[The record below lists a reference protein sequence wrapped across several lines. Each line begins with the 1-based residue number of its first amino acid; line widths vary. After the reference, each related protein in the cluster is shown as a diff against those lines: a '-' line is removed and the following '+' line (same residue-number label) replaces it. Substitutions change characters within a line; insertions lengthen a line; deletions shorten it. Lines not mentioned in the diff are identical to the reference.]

1 MSLETIQLAQLPNL
15 DGLKVLDLGCGE
27 GRHSISIW
35 IQSRAQVIGMDLSRD
50 DMLTARSRKSD
61 FEVSERDSHSL
72 NFVEASGLN
81 LPFADATFDVV
92 ICSEVLE
99 HIPDYAGMLDEIRR
113 VLITGGVFA
122 MSVPRFGP
130 EWVCWKLSTA
140 YHEVPG
146 GHLRIFEENVLN
158 RQIEALGFYKYAK
171 HFAHGLH
178 SPYWWLKCLFWE
190 TADDNALVKA
200 YHRLLVWDLMQKP
213 LLTRLL
219 EKILNPFIGKSV
231 AMYYINGERPR
242 APLKTPNAGLSG
254 E

>member
-1 MSLETIQLAQLPNL
+1 MSLETITLKQLPVL

-35 IQSRAQVIGMDLSRD
+35 IQASAQVVGMDLSRN
-50 DMLTARSRKSD
+50 DMLTAQSRKAD
-61 FEVSERDSHSL
+61 FEVEEAGSHSL

-81 LPFADATFDVV
+81 LPFADETFDVV

-99 HIPDYAGMLDEIRR
+99 HIADYEGMLQEIER
-113 VLITGGVFA
+113 VLIRGGVFA

-130 EWVCWKLSTA
+130 EWLCWKLSRA

-146 GHLRIFEENVLN
+146 GHLRIFNAKVLN
-158 RQIEALGFYKYAK
+158 QKIEKLGFFRYAN

-178 SPYWWLKCLFWE
+178 SPYWWLKCLFWS
-190 TADDNALVKA
+190 TADNNPLVNA

-213 LLTRLL
+213 WLTRWL
-219 EKILNPFIGKSV
+219 EKMLNPFIGKSV
-231 AMYYINGERPR
+231 AMYYVKGKYPR
-242 APLKTPNAGLSG
+242 AL
-254 E
+254 

>member
-1 MSLETIQLAQLPNL
+1 MSLETIAINQLPQL

-35 IQSRAQVIGMDLSRD
+35 MQTHAQVVAMDLSRN
-50 DMLTARSRKSD
+50 DMLTAQGRKAD
-61 FEVSERDSHSL
+61 FAVTESGAHSL

-81 LPFADATFDVV
+81 LPFADETFDVV

-99 HIPDYAGMLDEIRR
+99 HIADYEGMLQEIDR
-113 VLITGGVFA
+113 VLICGGVFA

-130 EWVCWKLSTA
+130 EWLCWKLSTP

-146 GHLRIFEENVLN
+146 GHLRIFDARLLN
-158 RQIEALGFYKYAK
+158 LKIEKLGFFRYAK

-178 SPYWWLKCLFWE
+178 SPYWWLKCLFWDS
-190 TADDNALVKA
+190 ADKNPLVQT
-200 YHRLLVWDLMQKP
+200 YHRLLVWDLMQQPK
-213 LLTRLL
+213 LTRVL

-231 AMYYINGERPR
+231 AMYYVKGSYPR
-242 APLKTPNAGLSG
+242 AH
-254 E
+254 

>member
-1 MSLETIQLAQLPNL
+1 MSLETIQLTHLPNL
-15 DGLKVLDLGCGE
+15 DQLKVLDLGCGE

-35 IQSRAQVIGMDLSRD
+35 MQARAQVIGMDLSRD
-50 DMLTARSRKSD
+50 DMLTARSRMAD
-61 FEVSERDSHSL
+61 FHVEETGNHSL
-72 NFVEASGLN
+72 NFVEASGLD
-81 LPFADATFDVV
+81 LPFADDTFDVV

-99 HIPDYAGMLDEIRR
+99 HIPDYQGMLDEIRR

-130 EWVCWKLSTA
+130 EWVCWKLSTP

-146 GHLRIFEENVLN
+146 GHLRIFEEKVLN
-158 RQIEALGFYKYAK
+158 QQIEGLGFYRYAK

-178 SPYWWLKCLFWE
+178 SPYWWLKCLFWS
-190 TADDNALVKA
+190 TADDNPLVKA

-213 LLTRLL
+213 LVTRVL
-219 EKILNPFIGKSV
+219 EKVLNPFIGKSV

-242 APLKTPNAGLSG
+242 AR
-254 E
+254 

>member
-1 MSLETIQLAQLPNL
+1 MSLETIQLSQLPKL
-15 DGLKVLDLGCGE
+15 DGLRVLDLGCGE

-35 IQSRAQVIGMDLSRD
+35 MQTRAQVIGMDLSRN
-50 DMLTARSRKSD
+50 DMLTARSRKAD
-61 FEVSERDSHSL
+61 FEVNETDNHSL

-81 LPFADATFDVV
+81 LPFADNTFDVV

-99 HIPDYAGMLDEIRR
+99 HVPNYAGMLDEIRR
-113 VLITGGVFA
+113 VLITGGVFG

-146 GHLRIFEENVLN
+146 GHLRIFSEKVLS
-158 RQIEALGFYKYAK
+158 RQIENLGFFRYAK

-178 SPYWWLKCLFWE
+178 SPYWWLKCLFWSN
-190 TADDNALVKA
+190 ADENPLVKA

-213 LLTRLL
+213 LLTRVL
-219 EKILNPFIGKSV
+219 EKLLNPFIGKSV

-242 APLKTPNAGLSG
+242 NNQHTTDNG
-254 E
+254 

>member
-1 MSLETIQLAQLPNL
+1 MSLETIALNQLPDLN
-15 DGLKVLDLGCGE
+15 DLKVLDLGCGE

-35 IQSRAQVIGMDLSRD
+35 MQSRAQVIGMDLSRD
-50 DMLTARSRKSD
+50 DMLTARGRKAD
-61 FEVSERDSHSL
+61 FQVEETGQHSL

-81 LPFADATFDVV
+81 LPFADETFDVV

-99 HIPDYAGMLDEIRR
+99 HIPDYEGMLKEIER
-113 VLITGGVFA
+113 VLIRGGIFA

-130 EWVCWKLSTA
+130 EWLCWKLSRA

-146 GHLRIFEENVLN
+146 GHLRIFNADDLN
-158 RQIEALGFYKYAK
+158 KSIETLGFYRYKK

-178 SPYWWLKCLFWE
+178 SPYWWLKCLFWSS
-190 TADDNALVKA
+190 ADANPLVRG

-213 LLTRLL
+213 WFTQTL
-219 EKILNPFIGKSV
+219 EKLLNPFIGKSI
-231 AMYYINGERPR
+231 AMYYVKAKFPR
-242 APLKTPNAGLSG
+242 A

>member
-1 MSLETIQLAQLPNL
+1 MSLETIQLTELPNL

-27 GRHSISIW
+27 GRHSISLW
-35 IQSRAQVIGMDLSRD
+35 MQARAQVIGMDLSRD
-50 DMLTARSRKSD
+50 DMLTARSRKAD
-61 FEVSERDSHSL
+61 FEVNESGNHSL

-81 LPFADATFDVV
+81 LPFADDTFDVV

-146 GHLRIFEENVLN
+146 GHLRIFEEKALN
-158 RQIEALGFYKYAK
+158 QQIEGLGFFRYSR

-178 SPYWWLKCLFWE
+178 SPYWWLKCLFWS

-200 YHRLLVWDLMQKP
+200 YHRLLVWDLS
-213 LLTRLL
+213 
-219 EKILNPFIGKSV
+219 NC
-231 AMYYINGERPR
+231 
-242 APLKTPNAGLSG
+242 
-254 E
+254 